1 MQITK
6 RDLLTIAVLSIVF
19 FGMSTWSLGYT
30 QTPTSTATFS
40 NGQSF
45 YLTLDESQ
53 YVGSLNFLLE
63 DGSYNVT
70 VYSGSPDN
78 WQLVTSGA
86 TFTDYY
92 KWNEV
97 KINQATQHLRV
108 DFESSSANPIIAEIA
123 VADTNSQLLN
133 ITQITGLENVNPDL
147 QNLIDEQTKVHLPAT
162 YMGQTYFDEIYF
174 VRTARQYLHLQ
185 SPYEWTHPPLGKLIQ
200 AAGIVVFGFSP
211 FGWRLIGVIFGTLMI
226 PVMYLLGKRLFGTW
240 IGAFAA
246 AFLLT
251 FDFMHF
257 TMARMGTADTY
268 VVFFALVAQ
277 LFFFIYFSN
286 VVKKGWSTSVWPLF
300 GAVMFF
306 FLSFSTKWVA
316 LYGAVGMLMLL
327 VALRIRD
334 VSRLKTNLGRKYA
347 ALFDHPFLLLLGF
360 IGLGVGMY
368 FLMYIPDMLTG
379 RPFIGTYGNGVIDLQ
394 FAMYNY
400 HSTLVATHD
409 FASAWWSWPFM
420 VATHGYVPLWLDIT
434 YLPNSIDSTISV
446 MGNPAVWWVGF
457 GAILI
462 VTERAIRGKELL
474 QGLKK
479 RLTHRNEPDLTP
491 VPAMDTPPAAP
502 ADETEQTLNAPTK
515 TLNMQSEEPEA
526 QPQQVG
532 RKWDISAIFIATMF
546 FFSWIPY
553 VFISRVT
560 FIYHFY
566 VSVPF
571 LCLATAYLIN
581 QHWNSRKGKIVTI
594 ALFAAVVVLFA
605 VFYPVISGMPTSIS
619 YIHDLKWFPSWF
631 FAP

>member
-6 RDLLTIAVLSIVF
+6 RDLLTIAVLSIIF
-19 FGMSTWSLGYT
+19 FGMATWNLGYT

-40 NGQSF
+40 SGQSF
-45 YLTLDESQ
+45 YLTLDTSE
-53 YVGSLNFLLE
+53 YVGSINFLLE
-63 DGSYNVT
+63 DGSYNLT
-70 VYSGSPDN
+70 VYSGSPEN

-86 TFTDYY
+86 TFSDYY

-97 KINQATQHLRV
+97 RINQATQYLRV
-108 DFESSSANPIIAEIA
+108 DFGESSTNPIIAEVA
-123 VADTNSQLLN
+123 VTNSSSQLLA
-133 ITQITGLENVNPDL
+133 IAHITGLDNVNPDL
-147 QNLIDEQTKVHLPAT
+147 QNLIDEQDKVQLPAT

-174 VRTARQYLHLQ
+174 VRTAQQYLHLQ

-200 AAGIVVFGFSP
+200 AAGIVMFGFSP

-246 AFLLT
+246 SFLLT

-277 LFFFIYFSN
+277 LFFFVYFSN
-286 VVKKGWSTSVWPLF
+286 VVKKGWSTSVLPLF

-306 FLSFSTKWVA
+306 FLSFSTKWLA

-334 VSRLKTNLGRKYA
+334 VSRLKASAGRKYA

-360 IGLGVGMY
+360 IALGVGMY
-368 FLMYIPDMLTG
+368 FLIYVPDMLTG

-420 VATHGYVPLWLDIT
+420 VSTHGYVPLWLDIT
-434 YLPNSIDSTISV
+434 YLPNNIDSTISV

-479 RLTHRNEPDLTP
+479 RLSHKERAQTP
-491 VPAMDTPPAAP
+491 IPVSAGAPLVPSAMEEVPAETP
-502 ADETEQTLNAPTK
+502 TVQ
-515 TLNMQSEEPEA
+515 PEGVEVP
-526 QPQQVG
+526 PQKVG
-532 RKWDISAIFIATMF
+532 RRWDIAAIFIATMF

-571 LCLATAYLIN
+571 LCLACAYLISK
-581 QHWNSRKGKIVTI
+581 HWNSRRGKIVAI

-605 VFYPVISGMPTSIS
+605 VFYPVISGVPTSTS
-619 YIHDLKWFPSWF
+619 YIHNLKWFPSWF